1 MHTEPEIRRAIKI
14 LLEEYG
20 ALNTSEIKDHLNEVL
35 LFDSED
41 LKLSVTRRGEPLILQ
56 RIGNIVSHQN
66 EDVVLYEEGYV
77 VDKSVVPAQWTLI
90 QGPTQEF
97 KPLSRTH
104 IIHRRNR
111 MGQYNKSKYKK
122 INYVKYLRCCFS
134 FNVHH

>member
-90 QGPTQEF
+90 QGPTQD
-97 KPLSRTH
+97 LS
-104 IIHRRNR
+104 
-111 MGQYNKSKYKK
+111 
-122 INYVKYLRCCFS
+122 L
-134 FNVHH
+134 